1 MGFDRKKIKQIY
13 KMILLVALLVLGI
26 IYIKETIM
34 GIKMVFRI
42 LTPFIMGA
50 VIAFILNLLMRG
62 IETKLLKKWSGKIAG
77 KCKRPVSI
85 FLSILSV
92 LLIIFLMIII
102 VVPQL
107 VDTVAELGKAIP
119 VFVDN
124 LVNDII
130 VFSNGY
136 PEIQEYLRELENI
149 KIDWNS
155 ILTTVGRFLKN
166 GMSDVMSSTFT
177 IAGSIAGGVMNFFI
191 GFIFAIYILGQKETL
206 ASQGERILK
215 AYLKPEKYEKVLR
228 ICRLLYHNFSNFIS
242 GQCVEALILGSIFV
256 VVMTIFRLPYAV
268 MIGVLIAFT
277 ALIPVVGAFIGCFI
291 GTFLILVDNPQ
302 KAIFFLILFLV
313 IQQIEGNLIYP
324 KVVGDKVGLPSIWVL
339 VAVTVGGSLF
349 GVAGMLV
356 FIPIVSTL
364 YTLLKEDVNHRNS
377 KSQKS

>member
-26 IYIKETIM
+26 IYIKETIT

-62 IETKLLKKWSGKIAG
+62 IETKLLKKWSGKIAR

-85 FLSILSV
+85 LLSIVSV

-136 PEIQEYLRELENI
+136 PEIQEYLSDLENI

-166 GMSDVMSSTFT
+166 GMSDVMSSTFS

-206 ASQGERILK
+206 ASQGERIIK
-215 AYLKPEKYEKVLR
+215 AYLKPEKYEKVMK
-228 ICRLLYHNFSNFIS
+228 ICRLLYDNFSNFIS
-242 GQCVEALILGSIFV
+242 GQCLEALILGSIFV

-291 GTFLILVDNPQ
+291 GTFLMLVDEPR

-377 KSQKS
+377 QSKK